1 MFYALV
7 VDLSGA
13 PQELIDPDE
22 GTVTGWEY
30 GSPDSVDVAP
40 QAATPSGYVSSN
52 PVLWL
57 TRTNSKYAPNYLSL
71 VSGMIGEADSM
82 TNSDEK
88 PTGHFN
94 VVADYPGLNIVTLDD
109 PTKIQG
115 MLERSSSISPEEPY
129 SLYIPEDD
137 CPSGKLKRPE

>member
-1 MFYALV
+1 MISLTWT
-7 VDLSGA
+7 
-13 PQELIDPDE
+13 
-22 GTVTGWEY
+22 TVLWRVGVWLNV
-30 GSPDSVDVAP
+30 SVLGVAP
-40 QAATPSGYVSSN
+40 QPAAPSGYVSSN

-94 VVADYPGLNIVTLDD
+94 VVAMIDKVICTSFRVLGIPRIQRIILD
-109 PTKIQG
+109 
-115 MLERSSSISPEEPY
+115 
-129 SLYIPEDD
+129 
-137 CPSGKLKRPE
+137 

>member
-22 GTVTGWEY
+22 GTVTGW
-30 GSPDSVDVAP
+30 
-40 QAATPSGYVSSN
+40 GYVSSN

-82 TNSDEK
+82 MNSDEK

-94 VVADYPGLNIVTLDD
+94 VVAMIDKVICTSFRVLGIPRIQRIILD
-109 PTKIQG
+109 
-115 MLERSSSISPEEPY
+115 
-129 SLYIPEDD
+129 
-137 CPSGKLKRPE
+137 

>member
-7 VDLSGA
+7 VDLAGA

-71 VSGMIGEADSM
+71 VLGMIGEADSM

-94 VVADYPGLNIVTLDD
+94 VVAMIDKVICTSFRVLGIPRIQRIILD
-109 PTKIQG
+109 
-115 MLERSSSISPEEPY
+115 
-129 SLYIPEDD
+129 
-137 CPSGKLKRPE
+137 